1 MTTEWTYRK
10 HNCFLPKLILMF
22 LTTQPSRHPTWEHR
36 PRDICNESV
45 LFCKYSLYVCLC
57 ICVIRESR
65 VRGPIFETD
74 VLAVGEGPQADLLPR
89 RKGATRH
96 WVLRTHKWCEQEL
109 HASLELSTRPGC
121 VSLPNLVKILRHHHC
136 YHMKKGNRM
145 TQIMKLSLHWEQRP
159 LSASKTNCTNSF
171 LYLPCI
177 YIRVFH
183 LHYIPAVSTLP
194 KPTSLSIV
202 KQ

>member
-57 ICVIRESR
+57 ICLIRESC

-74 VLAVGEGPQADLLPR
+74 VLTVEEGPQADLLSR
-89 RKGATRH
+89 RKGATRY
-96 WVLRTHKWCEQEL
+96 WILRTHNWCEQEL

-121 VSLPNLVKILRHHHC
+121 VSLPNLVKILRHHR

-145 TQIMKLSLHWEQRP
+145 TQIMKLSLHWEQRKTT
-159 LSASKTNCTNSF
+159 LSFQNQLHKF
-171 LYLPCI
+171 LF
-177 YIRVFH
+177 VFTLH
-183 LHYIPAVSTLP
+183 LY
-194 KPTSLSIV
+194 
-202 KQ
+202 